1 MNSLCICSTIYR
13 TINNQQHSLSTN
25 IFHRLRSLLLQS
37 ESLEQQ
43 LKEMSSVIES
53 YKINNAK
60 LQTELKASID
70 KIYDLR
76 EIICE
81 LETQIKSKN
90 SNQDVLLERLRA
102 LEVYMNDQTT
112 ANDSL
117 QHEVESLKTEITPVY
132 KEKIKHL
139 EEQLQSLQ
147 STAEQNVI
155 IERIAANLRE
165 IEDSLD
171 RKTQVLE
178 SIYVSTESMT
188 ACSSPS
194 EDVSI
199 KGSTNNL
206 DGMAISPR
214 NFKVGIILKH
224 AFESNIET

>member
-1 MNSLCICSTIYR
+1 
-13 TINNQQHSLSTN
+13 
-25 IFHRLRSLLLQS
+25 
-37 ESLEQQ
+37 
-43 LKEMSSVIES
+43 MSSVIES
-53 YKINNAK
+53 YKINNVK

-90 SNQDVLLERLRA
+90 SNQDALLERLRA

-117 QHEVESLKTEITPVY
+117 QHEVESLKTEITPAY

-165 IEDSLD
+165 IEDNLD

-178 SIYVSTESMT
+178 SIYVSTGSLT
-188 ACSSPS
+188 TCSSPS

-206 DGMAISPR
+206 DGTVISPR
-214 NFKVGIILKH
+214 NFKVGIILKY
-224 AFESNIET
+224 SWRT